1 METNMSIK
9 TKIAALAIASLTVIG
24 GMAASSTDAQAKWKG
39 HHHGHGIGY
48 GIAAGALLGVG
59 LAGAAYAAGPS
70 YAYDY
75 RRCRWVAQ
83 YDQFGNYMGRTR
95 ACSYPVY

>member
-1 METNMSIK
+1 MSIK

-48 GIAAGALLGVG
+48 GIAAGALLGAG
-59 LAGAAYAAGPS
+59 LAGAAYASGPS
-70 YAYDY
+70 YDY

-83 YDQFGNYMGRTR
+83 YDQFGYFVGRTR
-95 ACSYPVY
+95 VCSYPVY

>member
-1 METNMSIK
+1 MSIK
-9 TKIAALAIASLTVIG
+9 TKIAALAIASLTVLG
-24 GMAASSTDAQAKWKG
+24 GIAATSSDAQAGWKG
-39 HHHGHGIGY
+39 HHHGHGGFGY
-48 GIAAGALLGVG
+48 GIAAGAILGAG
-59 LAGAAYAAGPS
+59 LAGAAYASGPS
-70 YAYDY
+70 YDY